1 MKLLFDFFPVLAFFA
16 AFKFYDIYVAT
27 AVSIAAAFVQVGL
40 FWLRTRRFERLHI
53 VTLVSL
59 VLLGGLTLALHD
71 DMFIKWKPTIVNWV
85 LAGLVLGSQF
95 IGEKTMMERLLGN
108 QLVVPK
114 PVWQR
119 VNLSWGLFF
128 LAVGVLNI
136 YVAFYYGQELD
147 AAARQAAW
155 VNFKVF
161 GLLGLTLA
169 FGLVQALFLARH
181 VTPEKDNG

>member
-16 AFKFYDIYVAT
+16 AFKLYDIYVAT

-53 VTLVSL
+53 ITLVSL

-71 DMFIKWKPTIVNWV
+71 DVFIKWKPTIVNWV

-95 IGEKTMMERLLGN
+95 LGKKTVMERLLGG
-108 QLVVPK
+108 QLELP
-114 PVWQR
+114 PTVWQR
-119 VNLSWGLFF
+119 VNLSWGFFF
-128 LAVGVLNI
+128 LVVGGLNV
-136 YVAFYYGQELD
+136 YVAFFYGADLD

-169 FGLVQALFLARH
+169 FGLAQALFLARH
-181 VTPEKDNG
+181 IAPEKDG